1 MTIWIITSWPYSP
14 SRSPWWWWAS
24 PRTMSMVEWRDS
36 TTTWNPAC
44 STSHF
49 SCLMFYCLLHLLCH
63 RRLILLGLDC
73 DSQAASGRRTAC
85 TRVENMISW
94 GSGRLGGMT
103 ESDAEGWK
111 LWQGET
117 QDSLIVHVCFRFNI
131 AMSEVLKLQN
141 LVLLFFSWS
150 WTTCIFR
157 LIILWMS
164 IIEPWYWFMNSWTE
178 WPTHTP

>member
-1 MTIWIITSWPYSP
+1 MLYFRLINAKKTSFTFLRKILMTVWIMTIWIITSWPYSP
-14 SRSPWWWWAS
+14 SRSPWWWRAS

-49 SCLMFYCLLHLLCH
+49 SCLMFCCLLHQLLVP
-63 RRLILLGLDC
+63 LVPPGNWFTWNC
-73 DSQAASGRRTAC
+73 DSQAASVRRTAS

-111 LWQGET
+111 LWQGR
-117 QDSLIVHVCFRFNI
+117 LKIVQLYMFKI
-131 AMSEVLKLQN
+131 
-141 LVLLFFSWS
+141 
-150 WTTCIFR
+150 
-157 LIILWMS
+157 
-164 IIEPWYWFMNSWTE
+164 
-178 WPTHTP
+178 